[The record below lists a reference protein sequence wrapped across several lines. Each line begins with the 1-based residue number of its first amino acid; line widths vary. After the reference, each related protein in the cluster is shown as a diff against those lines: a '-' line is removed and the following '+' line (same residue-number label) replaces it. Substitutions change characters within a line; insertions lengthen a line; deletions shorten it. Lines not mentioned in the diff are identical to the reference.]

1 MWRQSL
7 LDSGFRWG
15 LETGAM
21 TVRSSAKVTAEGQ
34 SISQRLLRFFRNWI
48 QPKVDIPS
56 SDLNE
61 AAAATDAE
69 LRRLRSKSLADRL
82 AQLIPE
88 AWHEKAFGSQGYMSV
103 ITWTQGIS
111 SF

>member
-1 MWRQSL
+1 
-7 LDSGFRWG
+7 
-15 LETGAM
+15 
-21 TVRSSAKVTAEGQ
+21 
-34 SISQRLLRFFRNWI
+34 
-48 QPKVDIPS
+48 
-56 SDLNE
+56 LNE

>member
-1 MWRQSL
+1 MLRIL
-7 LDSGFRWG
+7 LGPQKERREAQQESI
-15 LETGAM
+15 TKA
-21 TVRSSAKVTAEGQ
+21 AKDGDMAT
-34 SISQRLLRFFRNWI
+34 LLNKVNVQDEKHEAFG
-48 QPKVDIPS
+48 KVDIPS

-88 AWHEKAFGSQGYMSV
+88 AWQKFKQC
-103 ITWTQGIS
+103 
-111 SF
+111 

>member
-1 MWRQSL
+1 
-7 LDSGFRWG
+7 
-15 LETGAM
+15 M
-21 TVRSSAKVTAEGQ
+21 TVRSSAKVTTEGLFAFLK
-34 SISQRLLRFFRNWI
+34 SFPVFSEIEFT
-48 QPKVDIPS
+48 KVDIPS

-88 AWHEKAFGSQGYMSV
+88 AWHEKAFG
-103 ITWTQGIS
+103 
-111 SF
+111 